1 MSNKFEQ
8 LLDYLVNEEMDKAN
22 ALFHEIVVEK
32 SRDIYEN
39 LIAEEADEDDEEDDE
54 EMDEGFGAEEDEES
68 MFEIGG
74 DASDDLV
81 GDVSGDDGLGNEFGD
96 QEAGDEFGSEE
107 DEFGGDEFGGD
118 EFGSEDE
125 ESPATKGDISDLAS
139 ALEELKA
146 EFQSLLAAE
155 EEEGHDFGSEEFGS
169 DDDEEIGDEATD
181 DEEGDEGEEFAGDEE
196 EETDDEEASEA
207 FMREYRETIG
217 KPYGSGNGISGK
229 SEEGN
234 TNKTSPISKASG
246 RPTTSASAGNIAQ
259 SAKGAD
265 PKPGVGGVLKK
276 GGEFVK
282 GGTQNVGSTQAK
294 GYSDKS
300 TGHGAE
306 KKGSGEQGVNTKPII
321 GK

>member
-39 LIAEEADEDDEEDDE
+39 LIAEEADEDEEDDE

-81 GDVSGDDGLGNEFGD
+81 GDVSADDGLGNEFSD
-96 QEAGDEFGSEE
+96 QEAGDEFGDE
-107 DEFGGDEFGGD
+107 DDFGG
-118 EFGSEDE
+118 DE

-155 EEEGHDFGSEEFGS
+155 EEEGHEFGSDEFGS

-181 DEEGDEGEEFAGDEE
+181 DEEEDEGEEFDGEDEGE
-196 EETDDEEASEA
+196 EDDEEASEA

-265 PKPGVGGVLKK
+265 PKPGVGGVVKK